1 MQLRHGVGEFFLVG
15 PPTEELLQRPV
26 LIAGIGVAIA
36 AEKPDCPALDILP
49 VYLVPA
55 GAASSPRRCA
65 AANHWTAS
73 VYMRT
78 VLGDLPSAAR
88 LSRNE
93 PIAPSNTPAA
103 RGFSG
108 RERDAQTFIVYL
120 PSCGDLGYR

>member
-55 GAASSPRRCA
+55 GAAGLAEKVRGGEPLDR
-65 AANHWTAS
+65 
-73 VYMRT
+73 
-78 VLGDLPSAAR
+78 LGVHAHR
-88 LSRNE
+88 LGRL
-93 PIAPSNTPAA
+93 TL
-103 RGFSG
+103 G
-108 RERDAQTFIVYL
+108 REIEPERTDCPLEHSRGTRLQRPGA
-120 PSCGDLGYR
+120 